1 MKYLLQLT
9 MIILIVIFI
18 LGMFIVIGSP
28 MAKADDCETQFIDS
42 INKECV
48 NDYFRC
54 IAWSD
59 LKEAIEAAIK

>member
-1 MKYLLQLT
+1 MKPALMLIALV
-9 MIILIVIFI
+9 IVLILV
-18 LGMFIVIGSP
+18 GSP

-59 LKEAIEAAIK
+59 LKEAIEAAKK